1 MKPSLDSKK
10 SESEELNNK
19 SETASH
25 LEKKPRPFSVGSLEL
40 QSKYSADRLHET
52 SLQSGPN
59 RRFTFVAESLNDS
72 SHNSVFSSS
81 TSTLT

>member
-19 SETASH
+19 SETSH
-25 LEKKPRPFSVGSLEL
+25 SEKKPRPFSVGSLEL

-59 RRFTFVAESLNDS
+59 RRFTFAAESLNDS